1 MSGMVPDK
9 SSAYPDE
16 RNWEDIPIHLQTIQ
30 IMKTILLCIITSVFF
45 VSCSAGEDISTVA
58 NLSAPGAI
66 TPEEYPANTSNP
78 FDTRGKAIYD
88 ALQFYYQDHQTPNS
102 VSALSS
108 QIRHVSAKVFRNGNP
123 TGRLI
128 PFTDEMVESIM
139 EDPDE
144 SMLLIVEN
152 SVLQVYAKNNL
163 ITFLQHLII
172 KRQEEFSVTYD
183 YITDYEQEVLNDT
196 VFSAEEMETILTVA
210 SISRYSLYSAEDRKD
225 RDWETNVGGKSLRPF
240 FGTNEMPIISIIALL
255 SEVI

>member
-1 MSGMVPDK
+1 MVPDK

-16 RNWEDIPIHLQTIQ
+16 RDWEDIPIHVQTIQ

-45 VSCSAGEDISTVA
+45 VSCSAEEDFSTGA
-58 NLSAPGAI
+58 ALSAPGDSMPAQ
-66 TPEEYPANTSNP
+66 YPANTSNP

-88 ALQFYYQDHQTPNS
+88 ELQFYYQNHQVPNS

-108 QIRHVSAKVFRNGNP
+108 QIRHLSAKVLGKGNQN
-123 TGRLI
+123 GRLI

-139 EDPDE
+139 EDPDG

-152 SVLQVYAKNNL
+152 SALQVYAKNNL

-172 KRQEEFSVTYD
+172 KREEDFSVTYN
-183 YITDYEQEVLNDT
+183 YITDYEQEVLNDA
-196 VFSAEEMETILTVA
+196 VFTSEEIETILTVA
-210 SISRYSLYSAEDRKD
+210 SISRYSLYSAEERKD
-225 RDWETNVGGKSLRPF
+225 RDWETNVGGKFVRPF
-240 FGTNEMPIISIIALL
+240 FEANEMPIISIIALL

>member
-1 MSGMVPDK
+1 MVPDK

-16 RNWEDIPIHLQTIQ
+16 RNWEDIPTHLQTIQ

-45 VSCSAGEDISTVA
+45 VSCSVEEDYSTVE
-58 NLSAPGAI
+58 NISVPKDIL
-66 TPEEYPANTSNP
+66 PEQYPANTSNP
-78 FDTRGKAIYD
+78 FDARGKAIYD
-88 ALQFYYQDHQTPNS
+88 ALQFYYQDHQIPNS

-108 QIRHVSAKVFRNGNP
+108 QIRHVSAKVLRNGNQ

-139 EDPDE
+139 DDPDG

-152 SVLQVYAKNNL
+152 SALEVYAKNNL
-163 ITFLQHLII
+163 ITFLQHLIV
-172 KRQEEFSVTYD
+172 KRQEEFSITYD

-210 SISRYSLYSAEDRKD
+210 SISRYSLYSAEERKD
-225 RDWETNVGGKSLRPF
+225 RDWETNVGGKSVRPF